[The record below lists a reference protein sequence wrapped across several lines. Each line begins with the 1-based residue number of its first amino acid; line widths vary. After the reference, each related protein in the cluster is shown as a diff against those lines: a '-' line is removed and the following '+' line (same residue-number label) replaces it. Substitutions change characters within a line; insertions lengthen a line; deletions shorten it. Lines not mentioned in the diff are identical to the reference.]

1 MSYELKT
8 KGGFITEKGSRPP
21 FWFPFVKT
29 FYIFFLAL
37 TATFWA
43 YILFNK
49 SFSAVM
55 SAAGGVIKMIAYSGT
70 VLAVGMLLAYF
81 YMDGADNPSK
91 RLKRLVLLPFFLAL
105 LGIAYVYF
113 FLL

>member
-1 MSYELKT
+1 MVYDISG
-8 KGGFITEKGSRPP
+8 KGGFITSKGTRPP

-49 SFSAVM
+49 SFSVVM
-55 SAAGGVIKMIAYSGT
+55 SAAGGVIKMIAYGGT
-70 VLAVGMLLAYF
+70 VLAIGMLLAYF
-81 YMDGADNPSK
+81 YMDGADNPSR